1 MIELPDVTLISVDT
15 TDNLEGTL
23 NGIYTSM
30 SGINFGAIKLI
41 TTKEQI
47 EKKFWFEGR
56 GICIRRICSRDQEL

>member
-47 EKKFWFEGR
+47 EKN
-56 GICIRRICSRDQEL
+56 LV